1 MLEKEPH
8 VIIIGAGPTGLTAAL
23 SLGRQGISVTLLEA
37 EPALTHDLRA
47 GSYHPPTV
55 EMLTDLG
62 VGAAMHATGIKV
74 PSWQIRDR
82 EAGVVAEFDL
92 ALIADETA
100 YPYRLHLEQH
110 RLTPLLLDRIH
121 DVAPSVTVRFSSPV
135 AAVSQDD
142 SSVRVVLETG
152 ETLDGSYLIGCD
164 GARSVVRHAMGV
176 GFEGFTWPD
185 RFLVASTPYDLG
197 ALGFTGAGYVADPDI
212 WAAVFHVPD
221 LGPPGLWRIAYPI
234 PPEADEEV
242 ELGSEM
248 IQRKLDMILSHA
260 GAAPPGGAFELK
272 YASVYKVH
280 QRVATSFVSGRMI
293 VAGDAAHLNNPLG
306 GMGLNGSV
314 HDAVNISAKLIAIL
328 REGAEATPLLD
339 LYDRQRRP
347 INIKAVQ
354 AMSIRNKRL
363 LEERDPGVRAQ
374 RLQELRDIV
383 ADPVR
388 AKAYLMDSSMIN
400 SVRDAASIR

>member
-1 MLEKEPH
+1 MQCE

-23 SLGRQGISVTLLEA
+23 ALGRAGIAVTLLEA

-47 GSYHPPTV
+47 GSFHPPTV
-55 EMLTDLG
+55 EMLTELG
-62 VGAAMHATGIKV
+62 IGEAMHATGIKV

-82 EAGVVAEFDL
+82 HAGVVAEFDL
-92 ALIADETA
+92 GLIADATP

-110 RLTPLLLDRIH
+110 RLTPLLLARIAA
-121 DVAPSVTVRFSSPV
+121 VAPSVSVRFN
-135 AAVSQDD
+135 AVVTAVTQNDD
-142 SSVRVVLETG
+142 EARVTLASG
-152 ETLDGSYLIGCD
+152 ETLSAAYVIGSD
-164 GARSVVRHAMGV
+164 GARSVVRAALGV

-185 RFLVASTPYDLG
+185 RFLVASTTYDLG
-197 ALGFTGAGYVADPDI
+197 VHGFTGAGYVADPEL

-221 LGPPGLWRIAYPI
+221 IGPPGLWRIAYPI
-234 PPEADEEV
+234 QPEADEAT
-242 ELGSEM
+242 ELGEAA
-248 IQRKLDMILSHA
+248 IQQKLATILAHA
-260 GAAPPGGAFELK
+260 GAVPPGGAFPLK

-280 QRVATSFVSGRMI
+280 QRVADRFADGRLI
-293 VAGDAAHLNNPLG
+293 LAGDAAHLNNPLG

-328 REGAEATPLLD
+328 RNGAPAAALLD

-363 LEERDPGVRAQ
+363 LEERDPAVRAE
-374 RLQELRDIV
+374 RLREIAAIA
-383 ADPVR
+383 ADPAR
-388 AKAYLMDSSMIN
+388 ARAFLMDSSMIN
-400 SVRDAASIR
+400 SVRDAAAIQ